1 MSKPTVVVTGGAG
14 FIGSAVADAL
24 IRAGNHVIIADN
36 LSGGD
41 DKGLLKEAEFHNL
54 SILDTQGLTNLL
66 RTKSVDAV
74 FHMAALIKV
83 GESVS
88 FPEKY
93 FQVNTEG
100 TASVLRAM
108 EAASVKNLVFSS
120 TAAVYGQVTTDL
132 VAENAPLT
140 PMNPYGESKLR
151 AEKLIHAHAQKHP
164 DFRHIIFRYFNVAGS
179 DLARGVGPH
188 DPAPTQLVR
197 RACQAS
203 LGVIPAMQ
211 VFGNDYETPD
221 GTCIRDYIHA
231 KDLAIAHQH
240 GLDHLRAQPTRETLN
255 VGYGRGRSVLE
266 VLNAM
271 KEVAGQPVPHTI
283 EPRREGDPRAVVA
296 DSTKATRLLDLRW
309 KHDSIVEICRDS
321 YLWEKQLH
329 RAPEARA

>member
-41 DKGLLKEAEFHNL
+41 GKGLLAEAEFHNI
-54 SILDTQGLTNLL
+54 SILDTSALTALF
-66 RTKSVDAV
+66 RSRSVDAV

-83 GESVS
+83 GESVA

-93 FQVNTEG
+93 FRVNTEG

-108 EAASVKNLVFSS
+108 GDAAVSKLVFSS

-132 VAENAPLT
+132 VAEDAPLV

-151 AEKLIHAHAQKHP
+151 AEKLIQAHAAGNP
-164 DFRHIIFRYFNVAGS
+164 DFRHVIFRYFNVAGS
-179 DLARGVGPH
+179 DLSRGVGPH
-188 DPAPTQLVR
+188 DPAPTQLIR

-211 VFGNDYETPD
+211 VFGDDYETPD

-231 KDLAIAHQH
+231 KDLALAHQH
-240 GLDHLRAQPTRETLN
+240 GLEHLRARPLRETLN

-271 KEVAGQPVPHTI
+271 KEVSGRPVPHTI

-296 DSTKATRLLDLRW
+296 DATKATRLLNLRW
-309 KHDSIVEICRDS
+309 KHDSMTEICRDS
-321 YLWEKQLH
+321 YLWEKRLH
-329 RAPEARA
+329 HAPEARA